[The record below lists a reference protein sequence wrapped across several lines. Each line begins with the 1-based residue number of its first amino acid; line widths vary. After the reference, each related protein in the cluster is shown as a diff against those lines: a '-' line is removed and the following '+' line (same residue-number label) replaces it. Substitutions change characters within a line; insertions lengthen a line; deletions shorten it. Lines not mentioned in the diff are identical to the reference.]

1 MLRDSEGAV
10 ILGWVGEG
18 VFYARVVGT
27 LSAELGEMLASHLKK
42 VVAEVPSVRYF
53 SDASALRTYDLLA
66 RSALTRVMLANR
78 RRFADIV
85 ILTWAEGINAAERAF
100 AAAIGDPIHIL
111 TDPADFEARLTRAA
125 PLAKQ
130 TLDPKT
136 WTMTGTPRA

>member
-18 VFYARVVGT
+18 VFYTRVVGT
-27 LSAELGEMLASHLKK
+27 LSAELGEMLASHLNK
-42 VVAEVPSVRYF
+42 VVAEVPSLRYF

-85 ILTWAEGINAAERAF
+85 ILTWAEGINAAELAF

-111 TDPADFEARLTRAA
+111 TDPVDFEARLTRAA

-136 WTMTGTPRA
+136 WTVTGTSRA